1 MVPRGAERFTLGAD
15 SVRHRGNASPV
26 RLFDEQF
33 SYKPPLTVSA
43 RHAALEAALLDQ
55 PAWRG
60 LLRVEEIELD
70 ERDVP
75 AN

>member
-1 MVPRGAERFTLGAD
+1 M
-15 SVRHRGNASPV
+15 